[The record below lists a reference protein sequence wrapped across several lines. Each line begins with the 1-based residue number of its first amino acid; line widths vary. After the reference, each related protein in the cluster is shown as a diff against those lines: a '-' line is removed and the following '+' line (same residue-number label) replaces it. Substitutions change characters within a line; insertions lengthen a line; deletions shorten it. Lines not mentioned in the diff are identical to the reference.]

1 MQAAVLYGPG
11 DLRVEEVDDPKV
23 RDGYALVRVQT
34 CGVCPSDVRR
44 FYGTDSFEPW
54 TPGHEVTGVVADIA
68 GRPVA
73 GLAIGDRVVADWRVV
88 CGRCFYCLNGNP
100 NFCEHREDFP
110 IAGFAEYTAVPQAAL
125 HELPPTVT
133 FADASFCEPLA
144 CVLNAHRALPTGQA
158 LDVVVVGAGPIGLL
172 HVQVAARRGARV
184 IAVDPLSQR
193 RAVALELGAHGA
205 VDPALGD
212 PVAHV
217 RDLTGGHG
225 ASAVIVAVG
234 SLPAAEQAIAM
245 ARKGGAVN
253 FFAGIYPS
261 GELRIDPNL
270 IHYGEIALTGSHDY
284 GPADFAAALRMLEH
298 GMVRV
303 GPLATHHYALGEI
316 AVAFATARDQ
326 RGLKSIIHPGET
338 EAGSDERAG
347 S

>member
-11 DLRVEEVDDPKV
+11 AIRVEEVDDQKF

-133 FADASFCEPLA
+133 FAEASFCEPLA

-193 RAVALELGAHGA
+193 RAVALEPGAHRA
-205 VDPALGD
+205 VGPA
-212 PVAHV
+212 PREPFAHV
-217 RDLTGGHG
+217 PRLTGG
-225 ASAVIVAVG
+225 
-234 SLPAAEQAIAM
+234 Q
-245 ARKGGAVN
+245 
-253 FFAGIYPS
+253 
-261 GELRIDPNL
+261 
-270 IHYGEIALTGSHDY
+270 
-284 GPADFAAALRMLEH
+284 
-298 GMVRV
+298 
-303 GPLATHHYALGEI
+303 
-316 AVAFATARDQ
+316 
-326 RGLKSIIHPGET
+326 
-338 EAGSDERAG
+338 
-347 S
+347 